1 MASLVNSEYN
11 AMSSWRDDD
20 GYDGA
25 GGGSIESS
33 AFCSIA
39 AILDSMASSL
49 FTTCSKRQCI
59 AWMDSLE
66 ERKTGI

>member
-1 MASLVNSEYN
+1 MACLVNGEYN
-11 AMSSWRDDD
+11 SMSSWRDDD
-20 GYDGA
+20 AYDGA
-25 GGGSIESS
+25 GDGSIEGS

-39 AILDSMASSL
+39 AILDSMASNL
-49 FTTCSKRQCI
+49 FTTCSKRQCV